1 MITDRNA
8 DGGNAFHQIAR
19 ELAEAA
25 DARAGAG
32 DHRIAKTTA
41 ELGLLYLEL
50 ALHAPVGEH
59 GVKAWESAE
68 EARDSLQHGTAV
80 DAAATTARAR
90 LHLGLDALDRPAAPA
105 QD

>member
-1 MITDRNA
+1 MTTDRNA
-8 DGGNAFHQIAR
+8 DGGNAYHQIAR
-19 ELAEAA
+19 ELADAA
-25 DARAGAG
+25 DARAHAG
-32 DHRIAKTTA
+32 HHRLAKTTA

-50 ALHAPVGEH
+50 ALHAPAGEH
-59 GVKAWESAE
+59 GVTAWEAAE

-90 LHLGLDALDRPAAPA
+90 LHLGLDTLDRPAVPA